1 LSGVVLGNPYGH
13 ALTGDG
19 NADMTLNL
27 PAGPSPRVT
36 SLSWNVP
43 GHRGHAH
50 DEQTPR
56 NGESDAQNARI
67 ARTVAEHA
75 TDADDCR
82 LLLDMLGL
90 RLDGL
95 RAYKPPTV

>member
-1 LSGVVLGNPYGH
+1 VS
-13 ALTGDG
+13 
-19 NADMTLNL
+19 
-27 PAGPSPRVT
+27 

-50 DEQTPR
+50 DDR
-56 NGESDAQNARI
+56 GDRDGEVDARAIRNART

-90 RLDGL
+90 QLDGL
-95 RAYKPPTV
+95 RAEQQPER

>member
-1 LSGVVLGNPYGH
+1 
-13 ALTGDG
+13 
-19 NADMTLNL
+19 
-27 PAGPSPRVT
+27 
-36 SLSWNVP
+36 LSWNIP

-50 DEQTPR
+50 DER
-56 NGESDAQNARI
+56 GDRAGDVDARHAAQNART

-75 TDADDCR
+75 TDVDDCR

-95 RAYKPPTV
+95 RAEHQPER